1 MHDTFDLIF
10 IDADKREYQTY
21 YDAVFPKLR
30 PGGFMLID
38 NTLWNDKVLD
48 EDGRRD
54 KQTAA
59 IFAFNENIARDT
71 RIEKLIL
78 PLRDGLTLIRKK

>member
-1 MHDTFDLIF
+1 LEEENG
-10 IDADKREYQTY
+10 K
-21 YDAVFPKLR
+21 
-30 PGGFMLID
+30 
-38 NTLWNDKVLD
+38 
-48 EDGRRD
+48 RD

-59 IFAFNENIARDT
+59 ILAFNENIARDT